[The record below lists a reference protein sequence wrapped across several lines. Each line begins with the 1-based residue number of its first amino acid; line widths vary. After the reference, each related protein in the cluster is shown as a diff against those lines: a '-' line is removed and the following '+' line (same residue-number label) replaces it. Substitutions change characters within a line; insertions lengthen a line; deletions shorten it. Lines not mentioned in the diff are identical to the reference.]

1 MHNNSPQKK
10 LSETAQLIF
19 LTPEEKKAMRFALQ
33 RHMRGQS
40 VFLQAWRVYFL
51 SAMQFPLRAAVVV
64 FLGIFVISGTILY
77 RAQNAL
83 PGDVLYTIKIE
94 VNERA
99 WGLTAL
105 SYESQAE
112 WSVERTTRRLQ
123 ELEQLA
129 TSGTLDEEARNEIT
143 SRFEQ
148 QAAEASKAI
157 VKLKTERMDRAAG
170 TSSQLDTSRRVHERS
185 LMQVVEGRQDIS
197 DQLRGILET
206 VREKAKNASA
216 IRMEIEQEIA
226 KTQHEDQTSE
236 NTENSSLE
244 QEQLHM
250 NDMNAASTTNDTFLD
265 NR

>member
-1 MHNNSPQKK
+1 M
-10 LSETAQLIF
+10 AQLIF

-33 RHMRGQS
+33 RHVRGQS
-40 VFLQAWRVYFL
+40 VSLQSLLAYFF
-51 SAMQFPLRAAVVV
+51 SAAEFHMRAAAVV
-64 FLGIFVISGTILY
+64 FLGILVISGTILY
-77 RAQNAL
+77 RAENAL

-99 WGLTAL
+99 RGLTAL

-170 TSSQLDTSRRVHERS
+170 TSSQLETSLRVHERS
-185 LMQVVEGRQDIS
+185 LMQVAQRREDIS
-197 DQLRGILET
+197 DQLRGILDT
-206 VREKAKNASA
+206 VREKAASVSE
-216 IRMEIEQEIA
+216 IRLEIEKEIA
-226 KTQHEDQTSE
+226 GTQSMEQQTNESQQS
-236 NTENSSLE
+236 NAVDTHNATTTENKL
-244 QEQLHM
+244 
-250 NDMNAASTTNDTFLD
+250 
-265 NR
+265 